1 MGFEA
6 YSFSTGCQ
14 HFLKKILGNFFESH
28 PGENNKTLK
37 LQVFA
42 LEFFILSPGWESNP
56 RMSVLQ
62 TDALTTSP
70 PGLLYATLYHFRL
83 TKPSKYAMISA
94 TCRDDEIGRHAAL
107 KLL

>member
-1 MGFEA
+1 M
-6 YSFSTGCQ
+6 
-14 HFLKKILGNFFESH
+14 
-28 PGENNKTLK
+28 
-37 LQVFA
+37 
-42 LEFFILSPGWESNP
+42 SPGWDSNP
-56 RMSVLQ
+56 RVSVLQ